1 MGFCLARRQG
11 QQKVVDKLE
20 RKHKGGE
27 ARVEGEMMKQI
38 TNGQRRSMRRR
49 QVSGV
54 GGELGDGKIAN

>member
-1 MGFCLARRQG
+1 MGLCFARRQG
-11 QQKVVDKLE
+11 QQKVVDKFE

-27 ARVEGEMMKQI
+27 SRVEGEMMKQI
-38 TNGQRRSMRRR
+38 TNGQRRCMWRR